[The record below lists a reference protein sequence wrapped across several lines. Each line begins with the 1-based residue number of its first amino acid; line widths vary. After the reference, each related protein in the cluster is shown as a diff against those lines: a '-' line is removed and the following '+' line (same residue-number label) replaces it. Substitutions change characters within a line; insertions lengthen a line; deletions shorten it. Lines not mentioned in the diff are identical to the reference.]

1 MSIPNL
7 YICFSKSGAKLL
19 LFAHVRNRKKN
30 DKNSKNN
37 DFACVYQKKAV
48 SLQQNSLFVMN
59 NEPNTVEMCL
69 CINGMA
75 EALINGERYDLQQGS
90 LYLIS
95 PIVHVFLLRHSEDFA
110 LSTIVSSTDNL
121 FPAIEPMYD
130 AMIRNNLYQHPCTM
144 LDRTRQLNFLAM
156 EKRIRQKKEEMQT
169 EPKEEV
175 RKLMQQI
182 IIQLQRTVI
191 LEILQLFLQQR
202 TQVAKSATKSEQTT
216 FQFLQTLHDN
226 YKTERDVAFYAEQ
239 SGLTPN
245 HFTHVVKQVTGRTPM
260 DWISTFTILEAKR
273 LLSRKGARV
282 KDVAVALRFPDQY
295 TFTRYFK
302 TYAGMTPRE
311 FQTTK

>member
-1 MSIPNL
+1 MLANIKKKHYL
-7 YICFSKSGAKLL
+7 CSKIRFLA
-19 LFAHVRNRKKN
+19 
-30 DKNSKNN
+30 
-37 DFACVYQKKAV
+37 
-48 SLQQNSLFVMN
+48 MN
-59 NEPNTVEMCL
+59 NEQNTVEMCL
-69 CINGMA
+69 CINGSA
-75 EALINGERYDLQQGS
+75 EALINGERYDLQPGS

-95 PIVHVFLLRHSEDFA
+95 PIVHVFLLQQSEDFA
-110 LSTIVSSTDNL
+110 LCTIACSTDKL
-121 FPAIEPMYD
+121 FPAIEPMFD
-130 AMIRNNLYQHPCTM
+130 AMIKNNLYQYPCTM

-156 EKRIRQKKEEMQT
+156 EKRIRQKKVEMQT

-182 IIQLQRTVI
+182 IVQLQRTVI

-202 TQVAKSATKSEQTT
+202 SQVAKSATKSEQTT
-216 FQFLQTLHDN
+216 FKFLQALHEN
-226 YKTERDVAFYAEQ
+226 YKTERNVAFYAEQ
-239 SGLTPN
+239 SGLSPN
-245 HFTHVVKQVTGRTPM
+245 YFTHVVKQVTSRTPM

-311 FQTTK
+311 FQTRK

>member
-1 MSIPNL
+1 MNIE
-7 YICFSKSGAKLL
+7 
-19 LFAHVRNRKKN
+19 
-30 DKNSKNN
+30 
-37 DFACVYQKKAV
+37 
-48 SLQQNSLFVMN
+48 QNS
-59 NEPNTVEMCL
+59 VEMCL
-69 CINGMA
+69 CINGTA

-90 LYLIS
+90 LYLVT
-95 PIVHVFLLRHSEDFA
+95 PIVHVFLLRQSEDFA
-110 LSTIVSSTDNL
+110 LCTITGSTDQL
-121 FPAIEPMYD
+121 FPTIEPMFHT
-130 AMIRNNLYQHPCTM
+130 MIQNNLYRHPCTL
-144 LDRTRQLNFLAM
+144 LDRPKQLNFLAM
-156 EKRIRQKKEEMQT
+156 ERRIRQKKEEMQT

-191 LEILQLFLQQR
+191 LEIVQLFLQQR

-216 FQFLQTLHDN
+216 FKFLQTLHEN
-226 YKTERDVAFYAEQ
+226 YKIERNVAFYAEQ

-282 KDVAVALRFPDQY
+282 KDVAAALHFPDQY

-302 TYAGMTPRE
+302 TYTAQTPKE
-311 FQTTK
+311 YTTRNA

>member
-1 MSIPNL
+1 
-7 YICFSKSGAKLL
+7 
-19 LFAHVRNRKKN
+19 
-30 DKNSKNN
+30 
-37 DFACVYQKKAV
+37 
-48 SLQQNSLFVMN
+48 MN
-59 NEPNTVEMCL
+59 NEQNTVEMCL
-69 CINGMA
+69 CINGTA

-130 AMIRNNLYQHPCTM
+130 AMIKNNLYQHPCTM

-216 FQFLQTLHDN
+216 FQFLQTLHEN
-226 YKTERDVAFYAEQ
+226 YKTERNVAFYAEQ

-282 KDVAVALRFPDQY
+282 KDAAAELHFPDQY

-302 TYAGMTPRE
+302 TYTAQTPKE
-311 FQTTK
+311 YTTRNA

>member
-1 MSIPNL
+1 MQISKKSSI
-7 YICFSKSGAKLL
+7 FAAK
-19 LFAHVRNRKKN
+19 FAFL
-30 DKNSKNN
+30 S
-37 DFACVYQKKAV
+37 
-48 SLQQNSLFVMN
+48 MN
-59 NEPNTVEMCL
+59 NEQKTVEMCL
-69 CINGMA
+69 CINGSA
-75 EALINGERYDLQQGS
+75 EALINGERYDLQPGS

-121 FPAIEPMYD
+121 FPAIEPMYN

-144 LDRTRQLNFLAM
+144 LDSTRQLNFLAM
-156 EKRIRQKKEEMQT
+156 ERRIRQKKEEMQA

-216 FQFLQTLHDN
+216 FQFLQTLHEN
-226 YKTERDVAFYAEQ
+226 YKSERNVAFYAEQ

-282 KDVAVALRFPDQY
+282 KDVAAALHFPDQY

-302 TYAGMTPRE
+302 TYTGMTPRE
-311 FQTTK
+311 FQTRK

>member
-1 MSIPNL
+1 MAKTTIL
-7 YICFSKSGAKLL
+7 LAYIKKKRYLFSKIRF
-19 LFAHVRNRKKN
+19 FA
-30 DKNSKNN
+30 
-37 DFACVYQKKAV
+37 
-48 SLQQNSLFVMN
+48 MN

-69 CINGMA
+69 CINGSA

-90 LYLIS
+90 LYLVT
-95 PIVHVFLLRHSEDFA
+95 PIVHVFLLQQSEDFA
-110 LSTIVSSTDNL
+110 LCTIVSNTEQL

-130 AMIRNNLYQHPCTM
+130 VVIQNNLYQHPCTM
-144 LDRTRQLNFLAM
+144 LDSTRQLNFLAM
-156 EKRIRQKKEEMQT
+156 ERRIRQKNEEMQT

-182 IIQLQRTVI
+182 IVQLQRTVI

-216 FQFLQTLHDN
+216 FHFLQTLHEN
-226 YKTERDVAFYAEQ
+226 YKTERNVAFYAEQ

-282 KDVAVALRFPDQY
+282 KDAAAALHFPDQY

-302 TYAGMTPRE
+302 TYTAQTPKE
-311 FQTTK
+311 YTTRNA

>member
-1 MSIPNL
+1 
-7 YICFSKSGAKLL
+7 
-19 LFAHVRNRKKN
+19 
-30 DKNSKNN
+30 
-37 DFACVYQKKAV
+37 
-48 SLQQNSLFVMN
+48 MN
-59 NEPNTVEMCL
+59 NEQNTVEMCL
-69 CINGMA
+69 CINGSA
-75 EALINGERYDLQQGS
+75 EALINGERYDLQPGS

-95 PIVHVFLLRHSEDFA
+95 PIVHVFLLQHSEDFA

-121 FPAIEPMYD
+121 FPAIEPMYN

-144 LDRTRQLNFLAM
+144 LDSTRQLNFLAM
-156 EKRIRQKKEEMQT
+156 ERRIRQKKEEMQT

-216 FQFLQTLHDN
+216 FKFLQTLHEN
-226 YKTERDVAFYAEQ
+226 YKTERNVAFYAEQ

-282 KDVAVALRFPDQY
+282 KDAAAALHFPDQY

-302 TYAGMTPRE
+302 TYTEQTPKE
-311 FQTTK
+311 FISRNV

>member
-1 MSIPNL
+1 MNIE
-7 YICFSKSGAKLL
+7 
-19 LFAHVRNRKKN
+19 
-30 DKNSKNN
+30 
-37 DFACVYQKKAV
+37 
-48 SLQQNSLFVMN
+48 QNS
-59 NEPNTVEMCL
+59 VEMCL
-69 CINGMA
+69 CINGTA

-90 LYLIS
+90 LYLVT
-95 PIVHVFLLRHSEDFA
+95 PIVHVFLLRQSEDFA
-110 LSTIVSSTDNL
+110 LCTITGSTDQL
-121 FPAIEPMYD
+121 FPTIEPMFHT
-130 AMIRNNLYQHPCTM
+130 MIQNNLYRHPCTL
-144 LDRTRQLNFLAM
+144 LDRPKQLNFLAM
-156 EKRIRQKKEEMQT
+156 ERRIRQKKEEMQT

-191 LEILQLFLQQR
+191 LEIVQLFLQQR

-216 FQFLQTLHDN
+216 FKFLQTLHEN
-226 YKTERDVAFYAEQ
+226 YKIERNVAFYAEQ

-282 KDVAVALRFPDQY
+282 KDVAAALHFLDQY

-302 TYAGMTPRE
+302 TYTAQTPKE
-311 FQTTK
+311 YTTRNT